1 MVFLRYF
8 VITFLMMMSV
18 IYMAISKIEL
28 TILENKANWVNY
40 LLSEKD
46 NKITAEHNY
55 NERLTNEIVIRKLK
69 KVPDE
74 IIIGS
79 SLTMQF
85 TKNKNDYSFIN
96 HGMSGSSLE
105 DMLILIHAYEK
116 YHSNIP
122 KKIFFVVDPWL
133 LNNNAGKIQSTKFS
147 SELRNSFLKNKNLG
161 LTQEFID
168 LDLSLEKLYKLF
180 LTMTHLQSY
189 EVPNQNIKL
198 DVDKF
203 IKKSDM
209 SIIYSDDVY
218 NISQVDYEKIISTE
232 IDRGLF
238 GASNF
243 ENYRETNELE
253 ELFNLIKKYNSDLK
267 LIFMPMNPLI
277 LSAIENKPKYN
288 LYINSEKTIK
298 TIAGKYQIKF
308 CGSYGPNFYNIKKDD
323 FFDAYHHKRV
333 VSNEIIN
340 SCID

>member
-1 MVFLRYF
+1 MIFLRYF
-8 VITFLMMMSV
+8 VITVLMIMSV
-18 IYMAISKIEL
+18 IYIAISIIEV
-28 TILENKANWVNY
+28 TIFENKTNWVNY

-46 NKITAEHNY
+46 NKIIAKHNY
-55 NERLTNEIVIRKLK
+55 NERLSNEIVIRKLK
-69 KVPDE
+69 KVPNE

-96 HGMSGSSLE
+96 HGMSGSSIE

-147 SELRNSFLKNKNLG
+147 FELRNSFLKNKNLG
-161 LTQEFID
+161 LTQKFID

-180 LTMTHLQSY
+180 LTMKHLQFY
-189 EVPNQNIKL
+189 EVPNQNTKIGA
-198 DVDKF
+198 DKF
-203 IKKSDM
+203 IKNSDM

-218 NISQVDYEKIISTE
+218 DISQVDYEKIISTE

-243 ENYRETNELE
+243 ENYAKTSELE

-277 LSAIENKPKYN
+277 LSAIENNHKYK
-288 LYINSEKTIK
+288 LYINSEKIIK
-298 TIAGKYQIKF
+298 RIADKYQIKY
-308 CGSYGPNFYNIKKDD
+308 CGSYDTNFYKIKEDD
-323 FFDAYHHKRV
+323 FFDAYHHKRL